1 MLVRVFA
8 LVGAQIKN
16 LMRTIFF
23 DFEKTIYECD
33 LLFRQL
39 SIKLS
44 LSHALSREK
53 KTKRRVTTDLLRSFA
68 LCLRLIVPLLY
79 VGREARAKRKGIKK
93 FSSSWEDEEEETI
106 TNEDHIVLNY

>member
-1 MLVRVFA
+1 MSAIYFFSNFA
-8 LVGAQIKN
+8 
-16 LMRTIFF
+16 
-23 DFEKTIYECD
+23 
-33 LLFRQL
+33 
-39 SIKLS
+39 IKLS

-53 KTKRRVTTDLLRSFA
+53 KTKRRATTDLLRSFA

-106 TNEDHIVLNY
+106 TNRHRLPILKSLVFRSERFGKEEKHVYKLQRERIEQ